1 MSEAP
6 IGKRAANRERTRT
19 DLAAAAMELFD
30 ERGFDDTTVDEI
42 AAVAGVSRRT
52 LFRHFPTKADIVF
65 ADHPDRIVRLD
76 QFLHAAGAERRLLDV
91 VLDSAV
97 ATIPSFVDPA
107 DFYLRRHRLL
117 KRTPELRYREQAYGL
132 QYTRV
137 LARYL
142 RPRLARLGLDDD
154 VDILSDALSASIV
167 TVVNRAQRVWAASE
181 GEIDAEAVTVDGV
194 EILRRA
200 FGPIIHPRDPN
211 PGAGTVIVMNADG
224 SSSPDVVRRLQ
235 SILDRA

>member
-1 MSEAP
+1 MPEAP

-42 AAVAGVSRRT
+42 AAAAGVSRRT
-52 LFRHFPTKADIVF
+52 LFRHFPTKSDIVF

-76 QFLHAAGAERRLLDV
+76 RFLHTAPPERLLLDI

-137 LARYL
+137 LARFL
-142 RPRLARLGLDDD
+142 RPRLARLDLDDD
-154 VDILSDALSASIV
+154 PNILSDALSASIV
-167 TVVNRAQRVWAASE
+167 TVVNRAQRVWAATN
-181 GEIDAEAVTVDGV
+181 GDTDAEAVTIDGV
-194 EILRRA
+194 QILRRA
-200 FGPIIHPRDPN
+200 FGPLIHPADS
-211 PGAGTVIVMNADG
+211 GAGAATVIVMNADG
-224 SSSPDVVRRLQ
+224 TTSPDVVRRLQ
-235 SILDRA
+235 SILDTG